1 LKSKSLISLAL
12 IVATQHN
19 LHIKVLQPRLLVSYA
34 VKTRCQHLAPPSAN
48 YYFCALMYLQSTALL
63 S

>member
-48 YYFCALMYLQSTALL
+48 YYFCAL
-63 S
+63 